1 MWLSADEKRMAA
13 ARIAVDQTG
22 SDRQK
27 KAWKKYQ
34 AWEAVADPQVRSLFG
49 HALDIGAIT

>member
-1 MWLSADEKRMAA
+1 MWLSADERRMAA
-13 ARIAVDQTG
+13 ARIAVDQIG

-34 AWEAVADPQVRSLFG
+34 ALEALADPQVIAFWWLSSLCSQ
-49 HALDIGAIT
+49 